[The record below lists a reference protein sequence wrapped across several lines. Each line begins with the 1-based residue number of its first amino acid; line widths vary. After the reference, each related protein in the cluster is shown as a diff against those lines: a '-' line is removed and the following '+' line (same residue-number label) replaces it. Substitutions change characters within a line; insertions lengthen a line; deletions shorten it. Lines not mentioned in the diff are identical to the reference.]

1 MSDGLDYCM
10 PINTTRNDFFIS
22 TLEKLTKYWPGGS
35 YLGMKSNPRVP
46 GGKTIM
52 NIGYRYSSREVI

>member
-10 PINTTRNDFFIS
+10 AINTTQNVFCIS

-35 YLGMKSNPRVP
+35 YLGMKSNPRVQVV
-46 GGKTIM
+46 KK
-52 NIGYRYSSREVI
+52 